1 VSWWVNGMAI
11 ILIVRE
17 QGYLYQAGFTEVHT
31 VWGVKDGLEDRVLVV
46 LEHSVSNSE
55 WHLDSC

>member
-1 VSWWVNGMAI
+1 MAI